1 MVQKEKEEEDKGKT
15 RIKERFL
22 VKGRSVGER
31 GIKLVK
37 WRQKKI
43 KKIVSL
49 VLRLQVAWTAW
60 STKKKRKALL
70 TRWFDKPR
78 EDSLCLPKDTWQ
90 EEKIVAQRKKSGF
103 RPQGVIRS
111 KAKKK

>member
-37 WRQKKI
+37 
-43 KKIVSL
+43 
-49 VLRLQVAWTAW
+49 
-60 STKKKRKALL
+60 
-70 TRWFDKPR
+70 
-78 EDSLCLPKDTWQ
+78 
-90 EEKIVAQRKKSGF
+90 
-103 RPQGVIRS
+103 
-111 KAKKK
+111 